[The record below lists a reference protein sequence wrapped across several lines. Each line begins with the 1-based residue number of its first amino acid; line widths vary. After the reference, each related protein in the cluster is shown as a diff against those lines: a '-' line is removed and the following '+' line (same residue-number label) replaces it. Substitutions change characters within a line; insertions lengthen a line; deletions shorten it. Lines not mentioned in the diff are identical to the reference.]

1 MCLVHYNGNPYFQ
14 GNAFTVGL
22 TNQRKQG
29 RLNLQMQLDSDY
41 TLKCFSKQVFRRLN
55 EHLHTTE
62 HQADLLLEETVEDE
76 DEHPLQ
82 SVEDG
87 EEVRHHDGGVVEEE
101 QAEGPGQ
108 PEQAEE
114 DERPRHPWPVK
125 RRRRW

>member
-1 MCLVHYNGNPYFQ
+1 M
-14 GNAFTVGL
+14 
-22 TNQRKQG
+22 
-29 RLNLQMQLDSDY
+29 NLQMQLDPDY

-62 HQADLLLEETVEDE
+62 HQADLLLEETVEDK

-82 SVEDG
+82 GVEDG

-108 PEQAEE
+108 PKQAEE
-114 DERPRHPWPVK
+114 DECS
-125 RRRRW
+125 